1 MTVYEQIQNAIDY
14 IESNL
19 FKQLTCDEVAKNANM
34 SLRSFYNYFWA
45 ISGYRYKEYVKKRR
59 LSEALLQLQ
68 VTEDKIIKIALQI
81 GYESH
86 EAFSRAF
93 SNEFGLSPI
102 RFRNSRQ
109 NLKRIEK
116 IKIIEEMYM
125 GIIVKEIPE
134 MKMVSYI
141 GFSPEPENKASTR
154 IQQWAN
160 KNGYGE
166 LFGDEKI
173 IPYRSFGH
181 DTDEN
186 GKGYCNN
193 GNIHNYGYKVM
204 INVDD
209 DVKRIDEDLNMEIFH
224 QGKFVVTGVEGDIL
238 KGGHFIGEGWRKLKQ
253 MVKEK
258 GYKIK
263 CNGRWLEE
271 KLEPSI
277 PNLLRLDL
285 YIEIES

>member
-34 SLRSFYNYFWA
+34 SLRSFYNYFWE
-45 ISGYRYKEYVKKRR
+45 ISGYRYKEYVRKRR

-68 VTEDKIIKIALQI
+68 ATEEKIIKIALQT

-102 RFRNSRQ
+102 RFRKSRQ

-134 MKMVSYI
+134 MKVVSFI
-141 GFSPEPENKASTR
+141 GFSPEPENKAHTR
-154 IQQWAN
+154 IQKWAN
-160 KNGYGE
+160 ENGYGE
-166 LFGDEKI
+166 LYGDENNK
-173 IPYRSFGH
+173 PHRNFGH
-181 DTDEN
+181 DTDAS
-186 GKGYCNN
+186 GKGYSHN
-193 GNIHNYGYKVM
+193 GNMENYGYKVM
-204 INVDD
+204 ITVDESTSE
-209 DVKRIDEDLNMEIFH
+209 IDSDLNIETF
-224 QGKFVVTGVEGDIL
+224 QSGKFVVTGVEGDIQKNWRFIP
-238 KGGHFIGEGWRKLKQ
+238 KGWEKLNK

-258 GYKIK
+258 GYRIK
-263 CNGRWLEE
+263 SDGRCFEE
-271 KLEPSI
+271 KLEPSRH
-277 PNLLRLDL
+277 NLLRLDL
-285 YIEIES
+285 YMEIES